1 MRINHNI
8 AALNTYRQLSANS
21 NASQKNM
28 EKLSSGLRINRA
40 GDDAAGLAISEK
52 MRGQI
57 RGLDM
62 ASKNSQDGI
71 SLIQT
76 AEGA

>member
-40 GDDAAGLAISEK
+40 GDDAAGL
-52 MRGQI
+52 
-57 RGLDM
+57 
-62 ASKNSQDGI
+62 
-71 SLIQT
+71 
-76 AEGA
+76 